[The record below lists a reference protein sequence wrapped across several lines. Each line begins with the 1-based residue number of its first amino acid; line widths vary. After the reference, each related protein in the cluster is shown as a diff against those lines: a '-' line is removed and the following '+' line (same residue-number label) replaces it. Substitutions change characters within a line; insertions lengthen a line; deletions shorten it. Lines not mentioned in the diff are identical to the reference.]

1 MTAKEVTDF
10 LLANAKLTKKSFD
23 EKIFNTKEYVYGVP
37 VPILRG
43 FVKENCKKNFSDF
56 IASEKRSVEE
66 KIIFGLLIAQNKTDY
81 DKFLREEKL
90 FLPLIESW
98 VVCDVVT
105 TSLKIISKYKKQ
117 YFERVKSLLYSENPF
132 ERRYAIV
139 VLLTYY
145 LTDEY
150 IDFILSHVERFTSND
165 YYVQMASAWLLS
177 VAFIKQREKT
187 LNYLKSSRLDGFTY
201 SKTLSKITDS
211 FRVSE
216 SDKQMI
222 KNLKKSR

>member
-1 MTAKEVTDF
+1 MTSKEVIEF
-10 LLANAKLTKKSFD
+10 LLLNAKLTKKSFD

-43 FVKENCKKNFSDF
+43 FVKENGQQDFSDF
-56 IASEKRSVEE
+56 ISSEKRSVEE

-81 DKFLREEKL
+81 AKFLREEKL

-105 TSLKIISKYKKQ
+105 TSLKIISKHKKL
-117 YFERVKSLLYSENPF
+117 YFERLKSLLYSEKPF

-150 IDFILSHVERFTSND
+150 IDFILTNVESFTSND

-177 VAFIKQREKT
+177 VAFIKQRDKT
-187 LNYLKSSRLDGFTY
+187 LSYLKNSRLDGFTY
-201 SKTLSKITDS
+201 NKTLSKITDS

-216 SDKQMI
+216 EDKQMI